1 MPEPQ
6 PTPETTAERG
16 AVPDQVA
23 QAALLTKLGIEFLEA
38 TAEKV
43 VARMPI
49 EGNTQPLGMLH
60 GGASAA
66 LAETVASYGGWL
78 AATPGQLVLG
88 LEIKCN
94 HLRPAR
100 AGWLTATG
108 VPVHVGR
115 TTQLWEIRLTNE
127 EDKLVAFAT
136 CTLAVR
142 EMDAQPGTPDG
153 G

>member
-1 MPEPQ
+1 MEEPGNVPEQ
-6 PTPETTAERG
+6 EVNAT
-16 AVPDQVA
+16 
-23 QAALLTKLGIEFLEA
+23 LLTKLGIEFLDA
-38 TAEKV
+38 TAERV

-49 EGNTQPLGMLH
+49 EGNTQPLGFLH

-78 AATPGQLVLG
+78 AAEPGQLVFG

-100 AGWLTATG
+100 EGWLTATG
-108 VPVHVGR
+108 VPVHIGR
-115 TTQLWEIRLTNE
+115 TTQLWEIRLAND
-127 EDKLVAFAT
+127 EDRLVAFAT

-142 EMDAQPGTPDG
+142 ETAQPRAERRTPSPPPG
-153 G
+153 A

>member
-1 MPEPQ
+1 MPTMPDGAGAQ
-6 PTPETTAERG
+6 PLRYATSP
-16 AVPDQVA
+16 
-23 QAALLTKLGIEFLEA
+23 LLEKLGIEFLDA
-38 TAEKV
+38 TAERV
-43 VARMPI
+43 VARMPV

-66 LAETVASYGGWL
+66 LAETVASFGGWL
-78 AATPGQLVLG
+78 VAEPGQLVLG

-100 AGWLTATG
+100 EGWLTATG

-115 TTQLWEIRLTNE
+115 TTQLWEIRLTN
-127 EDKLVAFAT
+127 DDGRLVAFAT

-142 EMDAQPGTPDG
+142 PGG
-153 G
+153 